1 MSTSKHELVDFVEA
15 NKTVIGKKPD
25 EHDSKESPGFPSWL
39 KNLHLL
45 YPRMLCAKFGWNW
58 PSGSGEGDENVKS
71 WQTDRWTDEQ
81 TDGWTDDGQQV
92 IKKPHFSF

>member
-25 EHDSKESPGFPSWL
+25 ALDSKESPGFPSWL

-45 YPRMLCAKFGWNW
+45 YPRMLCAKDDWNSF
-58 PSGSGEGDENVKS
+58 SGSWEDEL
-71 WQTDRWTDEQ
+71 
-81 TDGWTDDGQQV
+81 
-92 IKKPHFSF
+92 